1 MLQIQTQ
8 NKPKL
13 NKHIKEIKTYIYIYK
28 HKNKG
33 RIKKSEG
40 PKLETLPQH

>member
-13 NKHIKEIKTYIYIYK
+13 NKHIKEIKTYIYIY
-28 HKNKG
+28 
-33 RIKKSEG
+33 IYI
-40 PKLETLPQH
+40 